1 MMTLPQWLEA
11 YDESHR
17 HPFNIAMH
25 KLCVP
30 LIVLSLL
37 GMLMALPGPLPWA
50 WLAVLAGVAWYWRL
64 SRQAA
69 LVMALLCSV
78 GLLLLSA
85 AQSAGW
91 PLGYL
96 SLLVFA
102 LAWAGQFVGHA
113 REGRKPSFTQDLQFL
128 LIGPLWTLRALW
140 LRLGLI
146 DRETSRGC

>member
-1 MMTLPQWLEA
+1 MMTLSQWLAA

-30 LIVLSLL
+30 LIALSLL
-37 GMLMALPGPLPWA
+37 GMLMVLPGPLPWA
-50 WLAVLAGVAWYWRL
+50 WLTVLAGVVWYWRL
-64 SRQAA
+64 SQQAA
-69 LVMALLCSV
+69 LVMALLSSLA
-78 GLLLLSA
+78 LLLLTL
-85 AQSAGW
+85 AQSAGL
-91 PLGYL
+91 PLGQA

-102 LAWAGQFVGHA
+102 LAWVGQFLGHA

-140 LRLGLI
+140 RRLGLI
-146 DRETSRGC
+146 D